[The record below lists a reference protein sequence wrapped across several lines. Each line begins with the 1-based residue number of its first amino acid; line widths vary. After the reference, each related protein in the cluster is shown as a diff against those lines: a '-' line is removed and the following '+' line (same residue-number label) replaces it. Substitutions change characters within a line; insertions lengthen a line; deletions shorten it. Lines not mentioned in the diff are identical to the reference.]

1 MSRKQIP
8 SEALIDLR
16 RRLEMLPKRCPE
28 RRILAEETA
37 KLYGVSIDTL
47 YRALRSPV
55 RPKALHRSD
64 RGAPRKLDQASMER
78 YCEVIAAFKIRT
90 CNKKGRHV
98 STERAIEL
106 LEEFGME
113 TGGGAPPAPHQMA
126 LSNHPRAYWQNQ
138 RLIVTSKLGD
148 TTTKVW
154 RDNHQRSAFRR
165 LTVMNA
171 GILI

>member
-1 MSRKQIP
+1 MTRKQIP
-8 SEALIDLR
+8 TEALINLR
-16 RRLEMLPKRCPE
+16 RRLDLLPKRCPE
-28 RRILAEETA
+28 RRLLIKETA

-47 YRALRSPV
+47 YRALRERV

-64 RGAPRKLDQASMER
+64 RGTPRKLDQASMER

-113 TGGGAPPAPHQMA
+113 TPNGFIQPPKGVLTKPTVNRYLKAWGYDHSLHDPTTTGCPLSGGAQ
-126 LSNHPRAYWQNQ
+126 
-138 RLIVTSKLGD
+138 
-148 TTTKVW
+148 
-154 RDNHQRSAFRR
+154 
-165 LTVMNA
+165 
-171 GILI
+171 